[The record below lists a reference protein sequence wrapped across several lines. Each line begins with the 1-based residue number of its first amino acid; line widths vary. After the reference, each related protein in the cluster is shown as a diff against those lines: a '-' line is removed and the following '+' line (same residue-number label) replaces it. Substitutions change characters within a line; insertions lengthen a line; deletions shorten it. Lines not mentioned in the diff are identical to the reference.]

1 MPYPESILTD
11 AVEDFI
17 AALPKGE
24 FDALVAR
31 TRDPE
36 TADEARDNAAAEER
50 DTNKIADRMFGRSD
64 K

>member
-36 TADEARDNAAAEER
+36 TADDSRTRAEAEET
-50 DTNKIADRMFGRSD
+50 DSNKIASRMFGD
-64 K
+64 NK

>member
-36 TADEARDNAAAEER
+36 TADGSRTRAEAEET
-50 DTNKIADRMFGRSD
+50 DSNKIASRMFGD
-64 K
+64 NK